1 MKADSWCRRFNLP
14 VHSSSLRFTFVRRDE
29 DANGLLDMADPPS
42 FRQDIVCAEHRLI
55 DGFPHYQPVELC
67 RGDHRVA
74 ERQQDAIRPPL
85 YVDCQTPDRPARAA
99 IVNLSPHL
107 PETTCLPN
115 HPP

>member
-29 DANGLLDMADPPS
+29 DANGLLDMADPLS

-74 ERQQDAIRPPL
+74 DRQQVAIRPPL
-85 YVDCQTPDRPARAA
+85 YVYCHTPARPAKAA
-99 IVNLSPHL
+99 IVKRS
-107 PETTCLPN
+107 
-115 HPP
+115 